1 MEMTDS
7 EILRKYR
14 QAETPYERRQQERIL
29 AELND
34 VPLAEMKK
42 HILKLISDDAIRTI
56 ESAPVVVGP
65 IQAVPVS
72 EAAAQDQNKAA
83 GFTDA
88 IPRRPLPGLNDKTE
102 LNKYII
108 DAVRVRM
115 EDVGN
120 MVESYEREIAQL
132 KETHAEYLEEWGAL
146 KEWLTANE

>member
-1 MEMTDS
+1 MH
-7 EILRKYR
+7 KYTK
-14 QAETPYERRQQERIL
+14 AETPSEKRQMVKIL

-34 VPLAEMKK
+34 V
-42 HILKLISDDAIRTI
+42 S
-56 ESAPVVVGP
+56 
-65 IQAVPVS
+65 VPVMTAHI
-72 EAAAQDQNKAA
+72 AALKVDAEPKAEVKERGSKPEAQDQNKAA

-102 LNKYII
+102 LNKYIL